1 MKNNKISESV
11 LNRSVL
17 KLITQKNR
25 QVVIGGAVGH
35 DCSVID
41 AGDKYILTSTE
52 CALTG
57 ERLAPYFAV
66 IRAVNN
72 IAACGGTP
80 VAASAAFILPEEYD
94 EKALKELTRM
104 VDKACGECGIQLA
117 GGHTEVSGNASSD
130 MVTITVTG
138 MCMKNELMSLRN
150 ASSGMAVIAAGW
162 IAIEESAY
170 LVDEHRDE
178 LLKRLPLPY
187 VSKMD
192 NIAGHACTI
201 PASRIAIENGAAA
214 MHDVAQKGIFAALWE
229 LSVGSRCGL
238 NIDLRAIPV
247 RQETI
252 EFCEIMGINPYE
264 AASAG
269 CMLVITPQSEKILEA
284 FSAADIPAAVIGCLT
299 ADNDKKIINGD
310 EVRYLDK
317 P

>member
-1 MKNNKISESV
+1 M
-11 LNRSVL
+11 
-17 KLITQKNR
+17 
-25 QVVIGGAVGH
+25 
-35 DCSVID
+35 
-41 AGDKYILTSTE
+41 
-52 CALTG
+52 
-57 ERLAPYFAV
+57 

-80 VAASAAFILPEEYD
+80 VAASAAFILPEKYD

-117 GGHTEVSGNASSD
+117 GGHTEVSGNVSSD

-192 NIAGHACTI
+192 NIAG
-201 PASRIAIENGAAA
+201 
-214 MHDVAQKGIFAALWE
+214 HDVAQKGIFAALWE

-284 FSAADIPAAVIGCLT
+284 FSAADIPAAVIGSLT

>member
-1 MKNNKISESV
+1 MKNKKISESV
-11 LNRSVL
+11 LNRSVF

-41 AGDKYILTSTE
+41 VGDKYILTSTE

-117 GGHTEVSGNASSD
+117 GGHTEACENVSSQ
-130 MVTITVTG
+130 MVAVTVTG
-138 MCMKNELMSLRN
+138 MCMKDELMSLKN
-150 ASSGMAVIAAGW
+150 ASAGMAVIAANW

-178 LLKRLPLPY
+178 LLKRLPVSY
-187 VSKMD
+187 VSNMD
-192 NIAGHACTI
+192 DIAHHACAI
-201 PASRIAIENGAAA
+201 PVARLAAANGAEA

-264 AASAG
+264 ASSAG
-269 CMLVITPQSEKILEA
+269 GMLVVAPHPERLLEA
-284 FSAADIPAAVIGCLT
+284 FGRENITAAVIGYLT

>member
-1 MKNNKISESV
+1 MKNRKISESV
-11 LNRSVL
+11 LSRSVF
-17 KLITQKNR
+17 KLITRKNS
-25 QVVIGGAVGH
+25 QVAAGGAVGQ

-41 AGDKYILTSTE
+41 AGDSYILTSTE

-80 VAASAAFILPEEYD
+80 VAASAAFILAGELD
-94 EKALKELTRM
+94 EKKLKEITRM
-104 VDKACGECGIQLA
+104 VDRACGDCGIQLS
-117 GGHTEVSGNASSD
+117 GGHTELSDNASLD
-130 MVTITVTG
+130 MVTVTVTG
-138 MCMKNELMSLRN
+138 TCRKNELLSLKN
-150 ASSGMAVIAAGW
+150 ASAGMAVIATKW
-162 IAIEESAY
+162 IAVEETAY

-178 LLKRLPLPY
+178 LLERLPASY
-187 VSKMD
+187 VSGMD
-192 NIAGHACTI
+192 DIADYAC
-201 PASRIAIENGAAA
+201 ALQDAKVAAENGAVA
-214 MHDVAQKGIFAALWE
+214 MHDAAQKGIFAALWE

-252 EFCEIMGINPYE
+252 EFCEIMGLNPYE
-264 AASAG
+264 EASAG
-269 CMLVITPQSEKILEA
+269 CMLVVTSQPERLLEA
-284 FSAADIPAAVIGCLT
+284 FSAAAIPAVVIGYLT
-299 ADNDKKIINGD
+299 SDNDKKIINGD

>member
-1 MKNNKISESV
+1 MKNKKISESV
-11 LNRSVL
+11 LNRSVF

-41 AGDKYILTSTE
+41 VGDKYILTSTE

-80 VAASAAFILPEEYD
+80 VAASAAFILPAEYD
-94 EKALKELTRM
+94 ERALKELTRM
-104 VDKACGECGIQLA
+104 VDKACGDCGIQLS
-117 GGHTEVSGNASSD
+117 GGHTEACENTSSQ

-138 MCMKNELMSLRN
+138 MCMKHELMSLRN
-150 ASSGMAVIAAGW
+150 ASAGMAVIAAGW

-178 LLKRLPLPY
+178 LLKRLPLSY
-187 VSKMD
+187 VSNMD
-192 NIAGHACTI
+192 NIAGRACTI
-201 PASRIAIENGAAA
+201 SAAGVAIENGAAA
-214 MHDVAQKGIFAALWE
+214 MHDAAQKGIFAALWE

-269 CMLVITPQSEKILEA
+269 CMLVVTPHPEKLLEA
-284 FSAADIPAAVIGCLT
+284 FSAAGIPAAVIGYLT

>member
-1 MKNNKISESV
+1 MKNKKISESV

-41 AGDKYILTSTE
+41 VGDKYILTSTE

-117 GGHTEVSGNASSD
+117 GGHTEVSGDASSD

-138 MCMKNELMSLRN
+138 M
-150 ASSGMAVIAAGW
+150 
-162 IAIEESAY
+162 
-170 LVDEHRDE
+170 
-178 LLKRLPLPY
+178 
-187 VSKMD
+187 
-192 NIAGHACTI
+192 
-201 PASRIAIENGAAA
+201 
-214 MHDVAQKGIFAALWE
+214 
-229 LSVGSRCGL
+229 
-238 NIDLRAIPV
+238 
-247 RQETI
+247 
-252 EFCEIMGINPYE
+252 
-264 AASAG
+264 
-269 CMLVITPQSEKILEA
+269 
-284 FSAADIPAAVIGCLT
+284 
-299 ADNDKKIINGD
+299 
-310 EVRYLDK
+310 
-317 P
+317 

>member
-1 MKNNKISESV
+1 
-11 LNRSVL
+11 
-17 KLITQKNR
+17 
-25 QVVIGGAVGH
+25 
-35 DCSVID
+35 
-41 AGDKYILTSTE
+41 
-52 CALTG
+52 
-57 ERLAPYFAV
+57 
-66 IRAVNN
+66 
-72 IAACGGTP
+72 
-80 VAASAAFILPEEYD
+80 
-94 EKALKELTRM
+94 
-104 VDKACGECGIQLA
+104 
-117 GGHTEVSGNASSD
+117 
-130 MVTITVTG
+130 
-138 MCMKNELMSLRN
+138 
-150 ASSGMAVIAAGW
+150 MAVIAAGW

-284 FSAADIPAAVIGCLT
+284 FSAADIPAAVIGSLT

>member
-1 MKNNKISESV
+1 MKNKKISESV
-11 LNRSVL
+11 LNRSVF

-94 EKALKELTRM
+94 EKALKELTRI

-117 GGHTEVSGNASSD
+117 GGHTEAGENALSD

-150 ASSGMAVIAAGW
+150 AS
-162 IAIEESAY
+162 
-170 LVDEHRDE
+170 
-178 LLKRLPLPY
+178 
-187 VSKMD
+187 
-192 NIAGHACTI
+192 
-201 PASRIAIENGAAA
+201 
-214 MHDVAQKGIFAALWE
+214 
-229 LSVGSRCGL
+229 
-238 NIDLRAIPV
+238 
-247 RQETI
+247 
-252 EFCEIMGINPYE
+252 
-264 AASAG
+264 
-269 CMLVITPQSEKILEA
+269 
-284 FSAADIPAAVIGCLT
+284 
-299 ADNDKKIINGD
+299 
-310 EVRYLDK
+310 
-317 P
+317 